1 MIQRIKKM
9 SLYFLASIIIVP
21 VFIGVVLLTILRNL
35 KKIKNE

>member
-21 VFIGVVLLTILRNL
+21 VFIGVVLLTILGNL